1 MNPLIEGALRAGLM
15 LACSWFVL
23 RFTRGRS
30 ASLRRLVLVTAL
42 FGTLLAPFS
51 SIALPY
57 ARAAGLPAVPIDLD
71 RIPLLDIGPDGD
83 FLALPAFGVEA
94 PSRGTREAAAGAS
107 SAFWL
112 ERAWPIAAVVWGLG
126 TAVLLVRLVTA
137 RAALRRLL
145 RVARPAAAELETALA
160 DDRTAIGVRALLLM
174 SESVGVPLTAGVLRP
189 VIVLPSKAASWPE
202 ELRSAVMRHE
212 LAHVRQRDS
221 LAQLVAEL
229 ACAVHF
235 FNPLVWWARRQLE
248 IERELSA
255 DELVIQ
261 SGLSASSY
269 ADALLAVAAEQ
280 LDATPGAALGVAR
293 RSGLA
298 ERVERLATS
307 GARALPSRAESVAVA
322 GIGCSLLALVA
333 CASPAKAAS
342 SPEPASSASSRTG
355 VTTIDPRLQR
365 IADEETSRAIA
376 EAGASTATVIVI
388 DPGTGQVL
396 AMAHPE
402 TATRNYAP
410 GSTLKTLLIAAALDD
425 GKLSLEQTFDCG
437 SGFRDYPDGRR
448 LRDHS
453 SFGVLGVSQI
463 LIRSSNVGASR
474 IYDLLG
480 GANLAD
486 WFSRFHLDEAPA
498 IAPSG
503 TPAGSS
509 GDLRNQPA
517 GNMRGAVGAMGQAVA
532 TSPLHMAALYA
543 AIANDGVYIAPTLVR
558 EQHDESGKVISG
570 QQAKPER
577 LLRPETARATLGL
590 LIAAVEDE
598 HATGRAARIDG
609 IVVAGKTGTAQV
621 WPIGGVIGENDSASY
636 ASFIGI
642 VPASAPRYV
651 ILVGVEGK
659 TAELSGGKVA
669 APTFARVTRRILAA
683 N

>member
-1 MNPLIEGALRAGLM
+1 MNSLIEGALRGGLV

-23 RFTRGRS
+23 RLTRGRS
-30 ASLRRLVLVTAL
+30 ASLRRIVLVTAL

-57 ARAAGLPAVPIDLD
+57 AQAAGLPAVPIDLD

-83 FLALPAFGVEA
+83 FPARPGFGFEA
-94 PSRGTREAAAGAS
+94 PSRGTPEAAAGAS
-107 SAFWL
+107 SGSWL
-112 ERAWPIAAVVWGLG
+112 ERVWPIAAVVWGLCTG
-126 TAVLLVRLVTA
+126 VLLVRLVTA

-145 RVARPAAAELETALA
+145 RAARPAAAELETAFA
-160 DDRTAIGVRALLLM
+160 EDRTAIGVRAPLLM
-174 SESVGVPLTAGVLRP
+174 SESLDVPLTAGVLRP

-235 FNPLVWWARRQLE
+235 FNPLVWWARRRLE

-255 DELVIQ
+255 DELVIH

-269 ADALLAVAAEQ
+269 AGALLAVAAEQ
-280 LDATPGAALGVAR
+280 LDAMPGAALGAAR
-293 RSGLA
+293 RTGLA

-322 GIGCSLLALVA
+322 GVGCALLALVA
-333 CASPAKAAS
+333 CASPAKTAS
-342 SPEPASSASSRTG
+342 SPEAASSASSGTG

-376 EAGASTATVIVI
+376 EADARTATVIVI
-388 DPGTGQVL
+388 DPRTGQVL

-402 TATRNYAP
+402 TATKNYAP
-410 GSTLKTLLIAAALDD
+410 GSTLKTLLIAAALDE
-425 GKLSLEQTFDCG
+425 GKLGLDQTFDCG
-437 SGFRDYPDGRR
+437 SGFRDYPDGKR
-448 LRDHS
+448 LRDHTS
-453 SFGVLGVSQI
+453 GVLSVSQI
-463 LIRSSNVGASR
+463 LLRSSNVGASR

-480 GANLAD
+480 GANFAG

-503 TPAGSS
+503 TAAGSS

-543 AIANDGVYIAPTLVR
+543 AIANDGVYLPPTLIR
-558 EQHDESGKVISG
+558 EQRDENGNVISG

-577 LLRPETARATLGL
+577 LLRPETAQLTLRL
-590 LIAAVEDE
+590 LIGAVEDE

-621 WPIGGVIGENDSASY
+621 LPIGGAIGEGDAPSY

-669 APTFARVTRRILAA
+669 APTFARVARRILAA

>member
-1 MNPLIEGALRAGLM
+1 MNPLIEGALRAGLV

-83 FLALPAFGVEA
+83 FPALPAFGVEA
-94 PSRGTREAAAGAS
+94 PSRGTREAAAGVS
-107 SAFWL
+107 SVFWL
-112 ERAWPIAAVVWGLG
+112 ERVWPIAAVVWGLG
-126 TAVLLVRLVTA
+126 TAVLLVRLATA

-145 RVARPAAAELETALA
+145 RAACPAAPELETALA
-160 DDRTAIGVRALLLM
+160 EDRTAIGARAPLLM
-174 SESVGVPLTAGVLRP
+174 SESLGVPLTARILRP

-221 LAQLVAEL
+221 LAQFVAEL

-235 FNPLVWWARRQLE
+235 FNPLVWWARRRLE

-255 DELVIQ
+255 DELVIH

-280 LDATPGAALGVAR
+280 LDVMPGAALGVAR

-322 GIGCSLLALVA
+322 GIGCALLALVA
-333 CASPAKAAS
+333 CASPAKTAS
-342 SPEPASSASSRTG
+342 SLEPASSASSRT

-365 IADEETSRAIA
+365 IADQETTRAIA

-388 DPGTGQVL
+388 DPRTGQVL

-402 TATRNYAP
+402 TATKNYAP

-480 GANLAD
+480 GANFAG

-503 TPAGSS
+503 TAAGSS

-543 AIANDGVYIAPTLVR
+543 AIANDGVYLAPTLIR

-590 LIAAVEDE
+590 LIGAVEDE
-598 HATGRAARIDG
+598 HATGRAARVDG
-609 IVVAGKTGTAQV
+609 IEVAGKTGTAQV
-621 WPIGGVIGENDSASY
+621 LPIGGAIGENDSASY